1 MVSVEN
7 TFAFP
12 FYAGNTSPNLD
23 SELSQGNTFLTHTR
37 FQPSFLL
44 LIGNTSALP
53 SLLASKVGN
62 TNAFPMFFRIFP
74 GNTPVCPRKSLFP
87 SRVQFLWS
95 VQKGP
100 CKFLLE
106 RLASRFHG
114 CLEQRYHQF
123 LVVPCGICSRSCL
136 SRSFAFRLLR
146 WHSFLSSGSHQR

>member
-12 FYAGNTSPNLD
+12 FYAGNTSLNLD

-74 GNTPVCPRKSLFP
+74 GNTPACPRKSLF
-87 SRVQFLWS
+87 SRRGFSFYGLYRKVH
-95 VQKGP
+95 
-100 CKFLLE
+100 
-106 RLASRFHG
+106 ASFYWKD
-114 CLEQRYHQF
+114 LPA
-123 LVVPCGICSRSCL
+123 VSMAV
-136 SRSFAFRLLR
+136 
-146 WHSFLSSGSHQR
+146 LSSANISSLWCPAASAAAAAFPGALPSAFCGGTAF